1 MAVLPDRSLVL
12 SYALFILLIVLV
24 GWLQLATI
32 IVAALFSFLA
42 LRVLCFGGY
51 KRSAVALFLVLL
63 AAVFYGFVLFINH
76 AIVALPEIAST
87 SIPIIV
93 RYATERGIELPFSDT
108 ESLKSLAL
116 DSVRTTVGFV
126 GNFAKIATKEF
137 VFLVVG
143 VCVAVGIFMKP
154 ELEHN
159 GEPQP
164 LNLYTLHFGRIAQF
178 FFSLYHSFE
187 RVMGAQVII
196 SAINTGLTAIFLYSF
211 SLRYAPVLVAI
222 TFLCGLLPVIGNIV
236 SNTIIVSVAFTVS
249 PQFAGWA
256 LLFLVS
262 IHKLEYFLN
271 SKIIGKRIQQPM
283 WLTLIA
289 LVLGE
294 RLFGISGVI
303 LAPVVLNFIKVEAS
317 QYEP

>member
-1 MAVLPDRSLVL
+1 MAALPDRSLAF
-12 SYALFILLIVLV
+12 SYALFVLLMVVV
-24 GWLQLATI
+24 GWLNLATI

-42 LRVLCFGGY
+42 LRVLHFQKY
-51 KRSAVALFLVLL
+51 KGLAVASFLVLI
-63 AAVFYGFVLFINH
+63 AALFYGFVLFVNH
-76 AIVALPEIAST
+76 AIVVLPEIAST
-87 SIPIIV
+87 SIPVIV
-93 RYATERGIELPFSDT
+93 RYATEHGIDLPFTDT
-108 ESLKSLAL
+108 ESLKAVAL
-116 DSVRTTVGFV
+116 ESIQTTVGFV

-143 VCVAVGIFMKP
+143 VCVAIGIFLQP
-154 ELEHN
+154 ELQRN
-159 GEPQP
+159 AEPQP
-164 LNLYTLHFGRIAQF
+164 LNLYSLHFGRLGQF
-178 FFSLYHSFE
+178 FFSLYRSFE

-196 SAINTGLTAIFLYSF
+196 SAVNTVLTAIFIYSF
-211 SLRYAPVLVAI
+211 SLRYAPLLVAI
-222 TFLCGLLPVIGNIV
+222 TFLCGLLPVIGNII
-236 SNTIIVSVAFTVS
+236 SNTVIVTVAFGVS

-271 SKIIGKRIQQPM
+271 SKIIGRRIQQPM

-294 RLFGISGVI
+294 RLFGIAGVI